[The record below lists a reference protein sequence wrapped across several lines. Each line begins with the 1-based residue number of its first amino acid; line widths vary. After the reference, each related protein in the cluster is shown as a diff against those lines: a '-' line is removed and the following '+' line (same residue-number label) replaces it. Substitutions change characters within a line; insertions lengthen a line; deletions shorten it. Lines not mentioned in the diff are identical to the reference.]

1 VVSASG
7 PEIGFGHCTT
17 TRVVTIPNTS
27 VPALWSTENDHQE
40 KAPPL
45 GCSLGAITR
54 RDNVAAYPTIDHQ
67 NARNEA
73 TMSKSEHE
81 QQDVFGGHALHVGA
95 GFKENERGHVVEA
108 LSTLGPHLGRWDP
121 HDVVVDVSLQ
131 DRGGKEQ
138 RVTLRT
144 SLPGLPP
151 LVAVADNPDLTRA
164 LGEAKHELIRQIEHQ
179 KSEREPMNNRRLR
192 SATVRHPNA
201 PTP

>member
-1 VVSASG
+1 MHDDEA
-7 PEIGFGHCTT
+7 
-17 TRVVTIPNTS
+17 
-27 VPALWSTENDHQE
+27 
-40 KAPPL
+40 
-45 GCSLGAITR
+45 R
-54 RDNVAAYPTIDHQ
+54 RDNSEDIRARLLVNGERRPWKSTAARMLARRDHPPRQRRPYATTDDQ

-81 QQDVFGGHALHVGA
+81 QRDVFGGHVLHVGA
-95 GFKENERGHVVEA
+95 GFKEKERPNVVEA

-164 LGEAKHELIRQIEHQ
+164 LSEAKHELIRQIEHQ

-192 SATVRHPNA
+192 GATVRHPDTR
-201 PTP
+201 TP